1 MANYEGLT
9 RWILDN
15 AEILNL
21 QVVQLDWIHEY
32 FQDHFDLDVKIEID
46 SKTYSGRG
54 SDLDSNLALIK
65 GVCEAIE
72 RYVCNENKISS
83 IGVAGHLDF
92 DLAKENALLEYI
104 ERISIWSRHNQKNG
118 MKLISSEGFL
128 IDTKDYGKT
137 DFNLLQ
143 FEMIVPV
150 GFVGIFTLAHGL
162 DSGKNLGGIMGA
174 AVSRNIRDARKK
186 SKIECLRNLA
196 SLKTDSIIPMS
207 HGQFK
212 KISKPPFNDSQGL
225 LFDPVYCKDLIENLN
240 LKQDM
245 KTDINLDVNTLNFS
259 ELSYSASS
267 LKKCPLKFVRCLD
280 QNSNPAPDTEFVG

>member
-1 MANYEGLT
+1 MANYEGLN
-9 RWILDN
+9 RWILDS

-32 FQDHFDLDVKIEID
+32 FQDHYDLDVKIEID
-46 SKTYSGRG
+46 SKIYRGRG
-54 SDLDSNLALIK
+54 SDVDSNLALIK
-65 GVCEAIE
+65 AVCEAIE
-72 RYVCNENKISS
+72 RYVCDKDKISS
-83 IGVAGHLDF
+83 TGVAGHQNF

-104 ERISIWSRHNQKNG
+104 ERISIWSHHSQKNG
-118 MKLISSEGFL
+118 MKLISSEGFT

-174 AVSRNIRDARKK
+174 AVSRKIQDAQKK

-196 SLKTDSIIPMS
+196 ALKVESIAPIS
-207 HGQFK
+207 HEKFK
-212 KISKPPFNDSQGL
+212 KIAKPTSNDSQGL
-225 LFDPVYCKDLIENLN
+225 LFDPSYCKNLVEVLN
-240 LKQDM
+240 LKQEIKIDLNI
-245 KTDINLDVNTLNFS
+245 DLNNLKFLELIYSHPSLN
-259 ELSYSASS
+259 E
-267 LKKCPLKFVRCLD
+267 CPLKFAYCLD
-280 QNSNPAPDTEFVG
+280 QDNNPAPDAEFVG